1 MGFFSRRRGARRYEA
16 GEFLFCREILGIQMI
31 DRILELFEEEA
42 ETSGNTLT
50 FRRKGMEISFAAFGT
65 GDEGEAGVY
74 ARRELDSIRDYFRQ
88 VRTEN
93 TDTLRNLMF
102 VLGRCQGIVRVNY
115 SFELRNERADQERI
129 AAAENMIAQVLRG
142 MSAVMTKGGEAI
154 AGADGKVI
162 LDGNGESE
170 VKSFLPPLEDTS
182 QDDKKK
188 GIPGEALE
196 RRRKSVMELRH
207 RQIYV
212 PFWLPVLET
221 EARTQARTKRQVCGR
236 AAALLTVALYSECL
250 LGEGM
255 KPQQARAF
263 VREIIEHF
271 RADEFFSPAEKA
283 YLKDD
288 FSEEAVRIHFSWQ
301 YENLYVMEWALGMFD
316 SLSWPEKICDVGE
329 CVRKMREFDSFS
341 EFEQAV
347 KLRSKRE
354 LLDAADFIYRL
365 DWACT
370 DAGLN
375 GFPAPGG
382 ILPDVVMERHRALFW
397 AAGCMTADPGEG
409 RKGQADRSAGWDR
422 VDLST

>member
-74 ARRELDSIRDYFRQ
+74 ARRELDGIRDYFRQ

-196 RRRKSVMELRH
+196 RRRKSVMELRR

-255 KPQQARAF
+255 KPPQARAF

-283 YLKDD
+283 YLEDD

-354 LLDAADFIYRL
+354 LLNAADFIYRTIFQRRL
-365 DWACT
+365 
-370 DAGLN
+370 
-375 GFPAPGG
+375 
-382 ILPDVVMERHRALFW
+382 
-397 AAGCMTADPGEG
+397 
-409 RKGQADRSAGWDR
+409 
-422 VDLST
+422 

>member
-1 MGFFSRRRGARRYEA
+1 MGFFSRRRGTRRYEA
-16 GEFLFCREILGIQMI
+16 GELLFCREILGIQMI
-31 DRILELFEEEA
+31 DRISELLEEEA
-42 ETSGNTLT
+42 EVSGNTLT
-50 FRRKGMEISFAAFGT
+50 FRVRGMELSFAAFGT

-74 ARRELDSIRDYFRQ
+74 ARRELDGIRDYFRQ
-88 VRTEN
+88 VDTEN
-93 TDTLRNLMF
+93 MDTLRNLMF

-115 SFELRNERADQERI
+115 SFDQRNARADQERI
-129 AAAENMIAQVLRG
+129 TAAESMIGEVLRG
-142 MSAVMTKGGEAI
+142 MSAVITKGGEAI

-162 LDGNGESE
+162 LDGNGKSE

-182 QDDKKK
+182 REDRKK
-188 GIPGEALE
+188 GIPREGLE
-196 RRRKSVMELRH
+196 RRKRSVMELRR
-207 RQIYV
+207 RQIHV
-212 PFWLPVLET
+212 PLWLPVLET
-221 EARTQARTKRQVCGR
+221 QDRTRARAKRQVCGR

-255 KPQQARAF
+255 KVAQARAF

-283 YLKDD
+283 YLEDD
-288 FSEEAVRIHFSWQ
+288 FSDEAMRIHFSWQ

-316 SLSWPEKICDVGE
+316 RLEWPEKICDVGE

-375 GFPAPGG
+375 GFPPPGR
-382 ILPDVVMERHRALFW
+382 ILPEVVRERHRALFW
-397 AAGCMTADPGEG
+397 AAGCGTAEAEEEW
-409 RKGQADRSAGWDR
+409 KGQEDRSAGWDR

>member
-74 ARRELDSIRDYFRQ
+74 ARRELDGIRDYFRQ

-196 RRRKSVMELRH
+196 RRRKSVMELRR

-271 RADEFFSPAEKA
+271 RADEFFSPAEKT
-283 YLKDD
+283 YLEDD
-288 FSEEAVRIHFSWQ
+288 FSEEAARIHFSWQ

-370 DAGLN
+370 LG
-375 GFPAPGG
+375 PGRS
-382 ILPDVVMERHRALFW
+382 VHV
-397 AAGCMTADPGEG
+397 EG
-409 RKGQADRSAGWDR
+409 RKQVSEC
-422 VDLST
+422 

>member
-1 MGFFSRRRGARRYEA
+1 
-16 GEFLFCREILGIQMI
+16 
-31 DRILELFEEEA
+31 
-42 ETSGNTLT
+42 
-50 FRRKGMEISFAAFGT
+50 MEISFAAFGT

-74 ARRELDSIRDYFRQ
+74 ARRELDGIRDYFRQ

-196 RRRKSVMELRH
+196 RRRKSVMELRR

-255 KPQQARAF
+255 KPPQARAF

-283 YLKDD
+283 YLEDD

>member
-1 MGFFSRRRGARRYEA
+1 
-16 GEFLFCREILGIQMI
+16 
-31 DRILELFEEEA
+31 
-42 ETSGNTLT
+42 
-50 FRRKGMEISFAAFGT
+50 
-65 GDEGEAGVY
+65 
-74 ARRELDSIRDYFRQ
+74 
-88 VRTEN
+88 
-93 TDTLRNLMF
+93 MF

-196 RRRKSVMELRH
+196 RRRKSVMELRR

-255 KPQQARAF
+255 KPPQARAF

-283 YLKDD
+283 YLEDD

-375 GFPAPGG
+375 LDFRLREGFF
-382 ILPDVVMERHRALFW
+382 LML
-397 AAGCMTADPGEG
+397 
-409 RKGQADRSAGWDR
+409 
-422 VDLST
+422 